1 MAKFDFN
8 SLKDSIAKRNPFKS
22 KAEEDFDDEAGFD
35 DEFVPENTDENEEF
49 YPEDEDSEY
58 IDEDSAGEEEYD
70 DQAYS
75 DEEYPDD
82 DNPDEYYD
90 ENSENEAADGYY
102 GDDSAD
108 GETFE
113 DDEYADDEYAED
125 DDLDDYEDDGED
137 LGYNP
142 DLFNEI
148 RNEGSEEQYDDQY
161 DEYEEYDEY
170 GDEGD
175 EGEEYDENPPVSGKG
190 WFDKI
195 KSILGSNPIL
205 LYVLLAVPVLQLFAI
220 WYMWHKGL
228 FDKQK
233 RWILTAIGA
242 LFIILWIIIFWPRG
256 GGSNDP
262 INNDPFNGPDFSQ
275 NVIAPVTSETPSA
288 PAVTTTPTPESGTD
302 FAGLPTSIPEQNTEN
317 TAATYVWIANSGL
330 YYHTTESCPNLGG
343 LNPSKVTI
351 ELAKQRGMDPCPQC
365 SGGVDQFSSGDAGT
379 AVTPGSTFYATN
391 GGKWYHSNQT
401 CQGMNGAVAV
411 TEANAVKAG
420 KTACPVCIG
429 YYGTP
434 GGKWYHGYS
443 NCQSMTNAVTKT
455 KAEWEAMGKTA
466 CPVCLSG
473 KDTVNIN
480 KVPTETQVFA
490 TQGGSYFHT
499 KNNCSG
505 MKGAS
510 QIGISTAVKY
520 GKTACPTCVKP
531 ASIYVFARKDG
542 TYYHTKATCSGMKSA
557 SYVTAQT
564 AIKAG
569 KKACPSC
576 NAKNLSGSSAS
587 SGNTSAATATK
598 LSGTTTKDTNTYVYA
613 TKAGKYCHTNSTCS
627 GMTGAVRVTI
637 QTAIN
642 AGKKACPTCFKAGNV
657 NVFATTTGKYYHT
670 KSNCSGMTKPL
681 TVTVTKAKN
690 AGKTACPTCAKQL
703 GSLFDKKTTTN
714 TNNNNNNTN
723 TNSNSASA
731 SSVVYIKTGSGA
743 GAYYHKAAKCTG
755 QGFAE
760 GTSVTL
766 EYALSKGYKACPSCK
781 PPSKIST

>member
-8 SLKDSIAKRNPFKS
+8 SIKDSITKHNPFKG
-22 KAEEDFDDEAGFD
+22 KANEDFDDENNFD
-35 DEFVPENTDENEEF
+35 DEFVPDDADENEEY
-49 YPEDEDSEY
+49 YPEEEEGSEY
-58 IDEDSAGEEEYD
+58 VEDDAEGDEEYD
-70 DQAYS
+70 DEYS

-82 DNPDEYYD
+82 DNTDESYEESD
-90 ENSENEAADGYY
+90 ENDTADSDDYY
-102 GDDSAD
+102 GDDSSDDESLSDDEYISDDDFA
-108 GETFE
+108 E
-113 DDEYADDEYAED
+113 DDE
-125 DDLDDYEDDGED
+125 LDDYEDDGED

-142 DLFNEI
+142 DLFDEI
-148 RNEGSEEQYDDQY
+148 RNENGSEQYDDGQY
-161 DEYEEYDEY
+161 DDEYEEYD
-170 GDEGD
+170 DEEPAD
-175 EGEEYDENPPVSGKG
+175 EYDEAPAEDGEGWYGKV
-190 WFDKI
+190 
-195 KSILGSNPIL
+195 KSTLDSNPVL

-242 LFIILWIIIFWPRG
+242 LFIILWVIIFWPK
-256 GGSNDP
+256 GSGTNDP
-262 INNDPFNGPDFSQ
+262 INNDPFAGPDFSE
-275 NVIAPVTSETPSA
+275 NVIVPQPNNDTQ
-288 PAVTTTPTPESGTD
+288 TTPTPTPTPDTASTPV
-302 FAGLPTSIPEQNTEN
+302 AGNTVEQ
-317 TAATYVWIANSGL
+317 TADNGSANYVWTNNSGL
-330 YYHTTESCPNLGG
+330 YYHTKEDCTNLGG
-343 LNPSKVTI
+343 LQVSKVTL
-351 ELAKQRGMDPCPQC
+351 ELAIQRGKTACPIC
-365 SGGVDQFSSGDAGT
+365 SSGVDQFNSGDAGT
-379 AVTPGSTFYATN
+379 ATTPTGTTFYATT

-401 CQGMNGAVAV
+401 CQGMTGAVVV

-443 NCQSMTNAVTKT
+443 NCQDMNNAITKT

-473 KDTVNIN
+473 NNTVNIN
-480 KVPTETQVFA
+480 KVPSETQVFA
-490 TQGGSYFHT
+490 TQGGNYFHT
-499 KNNCSG
+499 KDNCSG

-531 ASIYVFARKDG
+531 ANIYVFARKDG

-557 SYVTAQT
+557 SYVTAQV

-576 NAKNLSGSSAS
+576 NARNLSGSTAS
-587 SGNTSAATATK
+587 GSGTNATTTK

-613 TKAGKYCHTNSTCS
+613 TKTGKYCHTNSTCS
-627 GMTGAVRVTI
+627 GMTGAAKVTL

-642 AGKKACPTCFKAGNV
+642 AGKKACPTCFKAAAV
-657 NVFATTTGKYYHT
+657 NVFATTNGKYYHT
-670 KSNCSGMTKPL
+670 KSNCSGMTNAL
-681 TVTVTKAKN
+681 TVTVSKAIS
-690 AGKTACPTCAKQL
+690 AGKTACPSCAKQL
-703 GSLFDKKTTTN
+703 GSLFDKKTTTS
-714 TNNNNNNTN
+714 NNNTAN

-731 SSVVYIKTGSGA
+731 TSVVYIKTGSGA

-755 QGFAE
+755 QSFTG